1 MLVKRILSS
10 LVLIP
15 ILYIVVWQLPP
26 GYFVILAM
34 IATGISQFEFYRM
47 ALVRGIRPL
56 AITGIVLGIL
66 LVLNFAQP
74 IFPELG
80 IGFVITFAL
89 LAIMLVRLFSPRTV
103 EGSIEE
109 ISITFFGLFYV
120 ALLFGFQVAIRLEIM
135 DGKRWLFF
143 MYLVIWASDAGAYFV
158 GNAIG
163 KHRLYEKIS
172 PKKSIEGLAGG
183 MLAAVGA
190 AFLCRAWFIPTVGAQ
205 EAVVLGVLLT
215 VSGVAGDLVESL
227 FKRGVGIKDVSNLI
241 PGHGG
246 LLDRLDSML
255 FSAPVLFYYLVM
267 R

>member
-1 MLVKRILSS
+1 MLAKRILSS

-15 ILYIVVWQLPP
+15 VLYIVVWKLPP
-26 GYFVILAM
+26 VYFVILAM

-56 AITGIVLGIL
+56 AIAGIL
-66 LVLNFAQP
+66 LGMAIIFNIYQP
-74 IFPELG
+74 IVPELG
-80 IGFVITFAL
+80 TDFVIAFAL
-89 LAIMLVRLFSPRTV
+89 LTIMLVRLFSPRAV
-103 EGSIEE
+103 EGSLEE

-120 ALLFGFQVAIRLEIM
+120 ALLFGFQVAILLQM
-135 DGKRWLFF
+135 DGKQWLFF

-158 GNAIG
+158 GNAFG
-163 KHRLYEKIS
+163 RHRLYEKIS
-172 PKKSIEGLAGG
+172 PKKSMEGLAGG
-183 MLAAVGA
+183 MLAAIGA
-190 AFLCRAWFIPTVGAQ
+190 AFLCRAWFIPSVGAP

-227 FKRGVGIKDVSNLI
+227 FKRGVGIKDVGNLI

-255 FSAPVLFYYLVM
+255 FTAPVLFYYLVM

>member
-15 ILYIVVWQLPP
+15 VLYMVVWKLPP
-26 GYFVILAM
+26 LYFVILAM
-34 IATGISQFEFYRM
+34 IATGISLFEFYGM

-56 AITGIVLGIL
+56 SIAGIVLGMAIIF
-66 LVLNFAQP
+66 NIYQP
-74 IFPELG
+74 IVPELG
-80 IGFVITFAL
+80 ADFVIAFAL
-89 LAIMLVRLFSPRTV
+89 LSIMLVRLFSPRTV
-103 EGSIEE
+103 EGSLEE

-120 ALLFGFQVAIRLEIM
+120 ALLFGFQVAILLQM
-135 DGKRWLFF
+135 DGKQWLFF

-163 KHRLYEKIS
+163 RHRLYEKIS
-172 PKKSIEGLAGG
+172 PKKSMEGLAGG

-190 AFLCRAWFIPTVGAQ
+190 AFLCRAWFIPTVGVQ
-205 EAVVLGVLLT
+205 EAVMLGVLLT

-227 FKRGVGIKDVSNLI
+227 FKRGVGIKDVGNLI

-246 LLDRLDSML
+246 LLDRMDSML
-255 FSAPVLFYYLVM
+255 FTAPILFYYLVM